1 MEAEA
6 LEACHSHETRSV
18 AKLLSGNGRME
29 KKTREFFRKIRDIK
43 GVFPENMGTI
53 KDRKVMNLKE
63 VEDIK
68 EWWQEYIEELS
79 KNIPLTQITMMVQ
92 SLTYIQTSLTVKS
105 SAF

>member
-1 MEAEA
+1 MVEEI
-6 LEACHSHETRSV
+6 LEACHIHETINV
-18 AKLLSGNGRME
+18 AKLLSGNDRLG
-29 KKTREFFRKIRDIK
+29 KTRDLFRKIEYIK
-43 GVFPENMGTI
+43 GVFHAYMGTI
-53 KDRKVMNLKE
+53 KDRKCMNLKE